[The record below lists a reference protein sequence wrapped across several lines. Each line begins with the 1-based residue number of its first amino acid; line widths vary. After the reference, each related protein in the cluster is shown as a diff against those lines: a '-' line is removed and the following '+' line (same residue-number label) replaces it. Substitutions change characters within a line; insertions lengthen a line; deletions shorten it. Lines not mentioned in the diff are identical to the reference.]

1 MLSKK
6 TKAARHTGSAVL
18 RALIWGSAAVTA
30 ALLVTLVVYI
40 AVRGVPQLRPS
51 LFSLI
56 YTSENLSMLP
66 ALLNTVTMTVLTLIL
81 AVPAGVFAA
90 VYLTEFAPHGSRI
103 VRVIRMAAE
112 TLSGIPSIVYG
123 LFGFLAFVVAARW
136 YFSLAAG
143 VLTLAVMVLPTILR
157 TAEEAIL
164 AVPDSLREGS
174 LALGASRVR
183 TIFKIVLPAAS
194 RGILSGVILS
204 IGRIVGESAALIF
217 TAGTSPEIALGPFDS
232 ARTLAVHMYCLF
244 SEGLHTNEAYATGF
258 VLLLLAAGI
267 NAASGALAKRLS
279 DV

>member
-1 MLSKK
+1 MKK
-6 TKAARHTGSAVL
+6 TKHPLSALVRVCIAASAALTALILCAIVVYVAARGIPA
-18 RALIWGSAAVTA
+18 
-30 ALLVTLVVYI
+30 
-40 AVRGVPQLRPS
+40 LRPP
-51 LFSLI
+51 LFSLA

-66 ALLNTVTMTVLTLIL
+66 ALLNTVTVTALTLLI

-90 VYLTEFAPHGSRI
+90 VYLTEFAPHTSRV

-112 TLSGIPSIVYG
+112 TLAGIPSIVYG
-123 LFGFLAFVVAARW
+123 LFGFLAFVVAAKW

-157 TAEEAIL
+157 TSEEAIL
-164 AVPDSLREGS
+164 AVPDSLREGA

-194 RGILSGVILS
+194 RGILAGVILAA
-204 IGRIVGESAALIF
+204 GRIVGESAALIF
-217 TAGTSPEIALGPFDS
+217 TAGTAPETALSPLDS

-258 VLLLLAAGI
+258 VLLLLTVGI
-267 NAASGALAKRLS
+267 NAVSSALAKRLA
-279 DV
+279 DT

>member
-1 MLSKK
+1 MKK
-6 TKAARHTGSAVL
+6 TKHPLSALVRVCIAASAALTALILCAIVVYVAARGIPA
-18 RALIWGSAAVTA
+18 
-30 ALLVTLVVYI
+30 
-40 AVRGVPQLRPS
+40 LRPS
-51 LFSLI
+51 LFSLT

-66 ALLNTVTMTVLTLIL
+66 ALLNTVTVTALTLLI

-90 VYLTEFAPHGSRI
+90 VYLTEFAPHTSRV

-112 TLSGIPSIVYG
+112 TLAGIPSIVYG
-123 LFGFLAFVVAARW
+123 LFGFLAFVVAAKW

-157 TAEEAIL
+157 TSEEAIL
-164 AVPDSLREGS
+164 AVPDSLREGA

-194 RGILSGVILS
+194 RGILAGVILAA
-204 IGRIVGESAALIF
+204 GRIVGESAALIF
-217 TAGTSPEIALGPFDS
+217 TAGTAPELALSPLDS

-258 VLLLLAAGI
+258 VLLLLTVGI
-267 NAASGALAKRLS
+267 NAVSSALAKRLA
-279 DV
+279 DT

>member
-1 MLSKK
+1 MKKNRHPLSALVRGLIYVSAAL
-6 TKAARHTGSAVL
+6 TALILCAIVLYVAARGIPA
-18 RALIWGSAAVTA
+18 
-30 ALLVTLVVYI
+30 
-40 AVRGVPQLRPS
+40 LRPS
-51 LFSLI
+51 LFSLN

-66 ALLNTVTMTVLTLIL
+66 ALLNTVTLTVLTLLI

-90 VYLTEFAPHGSRI
+90 VYLTEFASRSSRV

-123 LFGFLAFVVAARW
+123 LFGFLAFVIAAQW

-143 VLTLAVMVLPTILR
+143 VLTLAVMVLPTVLR
-157 TAEEAIL
+157 TSEEAIL
-164 AVPDSLREGS
+164 AVPDSLREGA

-204 IGRIVGESAALIF
+204 AGRIVGESAALIF
-217 TAGTSPEIALGPFDS
+217 TAGTAPEIALTPLDS

-258 VLLLLAAGI
+258 VLLLLTVGI
-267 NAASGALAKRLS
+267 NAVSSALAKRLA
-279 DV
+279 DT

>member
-1 MLSKK
+1 MKK
-6 TKAARHTGSAVL
+6 TKHPLSALVRVCIAASAALTALILCAIVVYVAARGIPA
-18 RALIWGSAAVTA
+18 
-30 ALLVTLVVYI
+30 
-40 AVRGVPQLRPS
+40 LRPS
-51 LFSLI
+51 LFSLT

-66 ALLNTVTMTVLTLIL
+66 ALLNTVTVTALTLLI

-90 VYLTEFAPHGSRI
+90 VYLTEFAPHTSRV

-112 TLSGIPSIVYG
+112 TLAGIPSIVYG
-123 LFGFLAFVVAARW
+123 LFGFLAFVIAAKW

-157 TAEEAIL
+157 TSEEAIL
-164 AVPDSLREGS
+164 AVPDSLREGA

-194 RGILSGVILS
+194 RGILAGVILAA
-204 IGRIVGESAALIF
+204 GRIVGESAALIF
-217 TAGTSPEIALGPFDS
+217 TAGTAPETALSPLDS

-258 VLLLLAAGI
+258 VLLLLTVGI
-267 NAASGALAKRLS
+267 NAVSSALAKRLA
-279 DV
+279 DT